1 MSETIKVGMADLKV
15 CRFPDMLTT
24 LGLGS
29 CVGVS
34 FRDPVA
40 KVGGM
45 IHVMLPDSTAIRG
58 TGNNPAKFAD
68 TGMKEIIWQMEQMG
82 ANVRR
87 MEAKMAGGAT
97 MFQYQTKSELTKI
110 GERNAEAC
118 REILKSMGIPLLAE
132 DVGKNY
138 GRTIV
143 YETETGK
150 LLVRAVGKQE
160 FWI

>member
-68 TGMKEIIWQMEQMG
+68 TGMKEIIRHRKTRNPQCSLLL
-82 ANVRR
+82 
-87 MEAKMAGGAT
+87 
-97 MFQYQTKSELTKI
+97 SESL
-110 GERNAEAC
+110 
-118 REILKSMGIPLLAE
+118 MP
-132 DVGKNY
+132 
-138 GRTIV
+138 
-143 YETETGK
+143 
-150 LLVRAVGKQE
+150 
-160 FWI
+160 